1 MTAMCARG
9 MASNYSTTARRLCGP
24 GYTRSMTA
32 RDRAAVDS
40 FASVGALLDWATDRL
55 ARARLHYGHGT
66 DNPRDDAAALVF
78 HALGLAHGTAP
89 ASYRMPVSAAGAARA
104 RALVERRI
112 AKRLPS
118 AYLTG
123 VSWFAGHEIRVTPGV
138 LVPRSPIAELC
149 LAGFAPW
156 VVPAEVERVL
166 DIGTGSG
173 CIAIA
178 AAHALP
184 QARVDATDVSRRALA
199 VARDN
204 VRRHGLGRRVRVIAS
219 DVYGRLKRRRYDIV
233 VSNPPY
239 VSAVEMRR
247 LPREHR
253 AEPSGAL
260 RAARA
265 GLAIVERI
273 VAGAKE
279 HLMPSGILVVEVGNA
294 APRVRRRFRD
304 LPLTWLEFEH
314 GHAEVFLVR
323 ARDLPG

>member
-1 MTAMCARG
+1 
-9 MASNYSTTARRLCGP
+9 MAATRRAFANVGELLE
-24 GYTRSMTA
+24 
-32 RDRAAVDS
+32 RA
-40 FASVGALLDWATDRL
+40 TQRL

-78 HALGLAHGTAP
+78 HALSLAHESAP
-89 ASYRMPVSAAGAARA
+89 ASYRLPVTNRAAARA
-104 RALVERRI
+104 LALVERR
-112 AKRLPS
+112 AREHLPS

-123 VSWFAGHEIRVTPGV
+123 VSWFAGHPIRVTPDV

-149 LAGFAPW
+149 ASAFAPW
-156 VVPAEVERVL
+156 VDPARVRRVL

-184 QARVDATDVSRRALA
+184 RAHIDATDMSPAALA

-204 VRRHGLGRRVRVIAS
+204 VRRHRLRRRVRVLAA
-219 DVYGRLKRRRYDIV
+219 DVYEGLGARRYDIV

-239 VSAVEMRR
+239 VSAAEMRR

-253 AEPSGAL
+253 AEPATSL
-260 RAARA
+260 RAARQ

-273 VAGAKE
+273 VAGARR
-279 HLMPSGILVVEVGNA
+279 HLAPRGILVVEVGNA
-294 APRVRRRFRD
+294 APRVRKRFRD
-304 LPLTWLEFEH
+304 LPLTWLAFEH
-314 GHAEVFLVR
+314 GDAEVFL
-323 ARDLPG
+323 AHAADLPG

>member
-1 MTAMCARG
+1 MTAKPRRERRG
-9 MASNYSTTARRLCGP
+9 
-24 GYTRSMTA
+24 
-32 RDRAAVDS
+32 
-40 FASVGALLDWATDRL
+40 FANVGELLDRATDRL

-66 DNPRDDAAALVF
+66 DNARDDAAALVF
-78 HALGLAHGTAP
+78 HALGLAHETAP
-89 ASYRMPVSAAGAARA
+89 ASYRLPVTEQGAARA
-104 RALVERRI
+104 LALVERR
-112 AKRLPS
+112 ARERLPS

-123 VSWFAGHEIRVTPGV
+123 ISWFAGHPIRVTPDV

-156 VVPAEVERVL
+156 VDPARVRRVL

-184 QARVDATDVSRRALA
+184 RARVDATDVSPAARA

-204 VRRHGLGRRVRVIAS
+204 VRRHRLGGRVRVVAA
-219 DVYGRLKRRRYDIV
+219 DVYEGIGARRYDVV

-239 VSAVEMRR
+239 VSAAEMRR

-253 AEPSGAL
+253 AEPATSL
-260 RAARA
+260 RAARH

-273 VAGAKE
+273 VAGARR
-279 HLMPSGILVVEVGNA
+279 HLSPRGILVVEVGNA

-304 LPLTWLEFEH
+304 LPLTWLAFEQ
-314 GHAEVFLVR
+314 GHAEVFL
-323 ARDLPG
+323 AHAADLPD

>member
-1 MTAMCARG
+1 MPAPDHLNR
-9 MASNYSTTARRLCGP
+9 STTSVGELL
-24 GYTRSMTA
+24 
-32 RDRAAVDS
+32 DRAA
-40 FASVGALLDWATDRL
+40 GRL

-78 HALGLAHGTAP
+78 HALGLAHESAP
-89 ASYRMPVSAAGAARA
+89 CSYANPVSPADAARA
-104 RALVERRI
+104 MSLVERR
-112 AKRLPS
+112 ARERLPS

-123 VSWFAGHEIRVTPGV
+123 ISWFAGHPIRVTRDV

-149 LAGFAPW
+149 AAGFAPW
-156 VVPAEVERVL
+156 VDPASVRHVL

-184 QARVDATDVSRRALA
+184 QARVDATDVSAAALA
-199 VARDN
+199 VARGN
-204 VRRHGLGRRVRVIAS
+204 VRRHRLARRVRVRRA
-219 DVYGRLKRRRYDIV
+219 DVYEGLGRRRYDIV

-239 VSAVEMRR
+239 VSVAEMRR

-253 AEPSGAL
+253 AEPAKSL

-265 GLAIVERI
+265 GLAVIERI
-273 VAGAKE
+273 VAGARR
-279 HLMPSGILVVEVGNA
+279 HLTPRGILVVEVGNT

-304 LPLTWLEFEH
+304 LPLTWLEFEQ
-314 GHAEVFLVR
+314 GDAEVFLLR
-323 ARDLPG
+323 AADAPG